1 MKLKLTTV
9 ALRTCAIMA
18 AGYLAIGNTQAAD
31 IEKLV
36 APCANCHG
44 KAGASTESD
53 IPIIGGY
60 STEFLVNNL
69 TAYQDE
75 ERNCPETKIRD
86 GSKKGEKTDMCKI
99 TKDLSKE
106 DIEAIADYFSKQQFV
121 RANQKFD
128 AELAKR
134 GRKLHD
140 KYCEKCHSEGGTA
153 SDDDT
158 GIPAGQWMPYLRF
171 TIKEFQTGKRPI
183 PKKMGKRLEKVHGD
197 DIEAL
202 VNYYGSFK

>member
-9 ALRTCAIMA
+9 VLRTCVVII
-18 AGYLAIGNTQAAD
+18 GYLFIGTVQAAD
-31 IEKLV
+31 IDKLV
-36 APCANCHG
+36 SPCADCHG

-60 STEFLVNNL
+60 SIEFLVNNL
-69 TAYQDE
+69 TAYQSQ
-75 ERNCPETKIRD
+75 ERNCPETKIRA

-99 TKDLSKE
+99 TKDLSKA
-106 DIEAIADYFSKQQFV
+106 DIEAIADYFSKQKFV
-121 RANQKFD
+121 RADQKFD
-128 AELAKR
+128 PELAKR
-134 GRKLHD
+134 GKKLHD

-171 TIKEFQTGKRPI
+171 TLKEFRTGKRPI
-183 PKKMGKRLEKVHGD
+183 PRKMGKRLEKIHGD
-197 DIEAL
+197 DFEAL